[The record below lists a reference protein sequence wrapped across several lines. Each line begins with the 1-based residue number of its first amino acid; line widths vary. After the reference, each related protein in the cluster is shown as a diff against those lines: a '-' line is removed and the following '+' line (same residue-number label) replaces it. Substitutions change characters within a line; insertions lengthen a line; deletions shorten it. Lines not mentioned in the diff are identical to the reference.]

1 MLIVACLTVLAAA
14 LRFVRI
20 GHQSF
25 WYDESF
31 TALLVHY
38 SPSGMLGLLPR
49 TELTPPL
56 YYLAAWAWAH
66 VFGYG
71 EAGLRSLSALAGA
84 ATIPAIYGAGAK
96 LISRR
101 VGLTAAAIASCNP
114 FLIWYSQEA
123 RSYAVLVL
131 FATLSLLA
139 FAHVRLPQ
147 PTLRW
152 VGAWALAASAT
163 VATHYYGVLAVVPQA
178 VWLLWVHRRD
188 RRVVLA
194 VAAVG
199 ALGLG
204 LLPIALSQRPQA
216 SWIAP
221 WRLDL
226 RLDQIPS
233 QFLLGT
239 GAPSRL
245 WLELAGAVAVL
256 VAAVLLARRADARER
271 RGAIISGA
279 FVASGL
285 MIALGLLLAGVDE
298 LITRNTIVILIPL
311 IVLVSGGLGAR
322 RAGKLGLAG
331 VATLCTVGLIA
342 SIGVAADPNLQRPDW
357 RGLARTLGPDRPTHV
372 GRAVLIQRYTFLMP
386 LALDM
391 PGLRTMPPR
400 GSRVN
405 ELDVVAVQVP
415 RGGWFCWWGSECN
428 LLASD
433 LDTSIRVPGF
443 HRAGPVL
450 RVGQFSILR
459 LRSATSVRLTP
470 RLISRAL
477 AKAPVQA
484 HQPQRTDLP
493 PGLGPPFGYSLLV
506 QPPGR
511 ASSPAPLPVPR
522 YAPGS
527 AT

>member
-1 MLIVACLTVLAAA
+1 MLIVACLMVLAAV

-31 TALLVHY
+31 TALLAHY
-38 SPSGMLGLLPR
+38 SPSGILGLLPR

-56 YYLAAWAWAH
+56 YYLVAWAWAH
-66 VFGYG
+66 VFGYS
-71 EAGLRSLSALAGA
+71 EAGLRSLSALAGV

-101 VGLTAAAIASCNP
+101 VGLVAAAIASCNP

-131 FATLSLLA
+131 FASLSLLA
-139 FAHVRLPQ
+139 FAHARMPQ

-163 VATHYYGVLAVVPQA
+163 VATHYYGVLAIGPEA
-178 VWLLWVHRRD
+178 LWLLCVHRRNPK
-188 RRVVLA
+188 VLLA

-199 ALGLG
+199 GLGLG
-204 LLPIALSQRPQA
+204 LLPLALSQRPQA

-226 RLDQIPS
+226 RLNQIAT
-233 QFLLGT
+233 QFVLGT
-239 GAPSRL
+239 GAPARL
-245 WLELAGAVAVL
+245 WLELAAAVAGL
-256 VAAVLLARRADARER
+256 LAATMLARRADARER
-271 RGAIISGA
+271 RGALISAA
-279 FVASGL
+279 FAASGL
-285 MIALGLLLAGVDE
+285 MIALGLLVAGVDE

-311 IVLVSGGLGAR
+311 IVLVSAGLGAR

-357 RGLARTLGPDRPTHV
+357 RGLARTLAPDRPTHV
-372 GRAVLIQRYTFLMP
+372 GRAILIQRYVFLMP

-391 PGLRTMPPR
+391 PGLRSMKPK
-400 GSRVN
+400 GDRVN
-405 ELDVVAVQVP
+405 ELDVVAIQVP

-428 LLASD
+428 LLSSD
-433 LDTSIRVPGF
+433 LDTSVRVPGF

-470 RLISRAL
+470 KLISRAL
-477 AKAPVQA
+477 AKAPLQA
-484 HQPQRTDLP
+484 NQPQVPDLP
-493 PGLGPPFGYSLLV
+493 PGLGPPFGYALLV
-506 QPPGR
+506 QPPAR
-511 ASSPAPLPVPR
+511 ASSPVPLPVPR